1 MKEKS
6 SIPINQEEIAGY
18 LKDIRRIRVMTPDRE
33 RELAKTMLS
42 PDVTDAEKKEIE
54 HTVNEIK
61 IDDADKAL

>member
-33 RELAKTMLS
+33 KELAKKILS
-42 PDVTDAEKKEIE
+42 PDTTEQEKK
-54 HTVNEIK
+54 K
-61 IDDADKAL
+61 IHSSSPHGLYY